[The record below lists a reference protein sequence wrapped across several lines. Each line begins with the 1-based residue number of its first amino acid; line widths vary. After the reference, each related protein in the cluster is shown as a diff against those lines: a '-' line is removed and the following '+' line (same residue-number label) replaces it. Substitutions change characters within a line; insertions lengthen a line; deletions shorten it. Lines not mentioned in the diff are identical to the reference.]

1 MSTFDS
7 FRSHSTETLLTIRAN
22 LRAGLD
28 KVAGHLDAGTF
39 HDVGD
44 KGKAPPAESGRL
56 TLALLL
62 QVDAELERRRKTG

>member
-1 MSTFDS
+1 MSGFAEYNTK
-7 FRSHSTETLLTIRAN
+7 TLLQVRAN

-62 QVDAELERRRKTG
+62 QVDAELERRRKTR